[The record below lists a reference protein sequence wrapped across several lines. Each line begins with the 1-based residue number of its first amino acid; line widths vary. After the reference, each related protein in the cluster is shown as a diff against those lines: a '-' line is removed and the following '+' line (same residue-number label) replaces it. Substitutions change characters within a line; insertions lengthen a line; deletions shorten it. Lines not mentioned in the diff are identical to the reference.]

1 MIVAVCSSE
10 KHETAPIDTRFGRC
24 PYFMLYNSEKDEY
37 WAVENTAKDAPGGAG
52 GKAVQLL
59 IGESAD
65 IVIAPEIGPKAADV
79 LVEFEIPVYLP
90 PSPGEA
96 AYSCKHIIEL
106 WKQGELKLWS
116 KPKMQNFGTDV

>member
-1 MIVAVCSSE
+1 
-10 KHETAPIDTRFGRC
+10 
-24 PYFMLYNSEKDEY
+24 
-37 WAVENTAKDAPGGAG
+37 
-52 GKAVQLL
+52 L